1 MRYRLTNAEGESV
14 LHAESLHR
22 IYRFLDHAPREP
34 YTLTPQSLQV
44 VPHGTYWQVIPP
56 PPPNKDKSIFA
67 TLQRLVAAADQ
78 MAIEI
83 EKLKSML

>member
-1 MRYRLTNAEGESV
+1 MTTQTTQTTPETPKNA
-14 LHAESLHR
+14 
-22 IYRFLDHAPREP
+22 
-34 YTLTPQSLQV
+34 PQSLQI

-56 PPPNKDKSIFA
+56 PPPPKKDTSLIA
-67 TLQRLVAAADQ
+67 TLQRLIDTTDQ